1 MSAGAGQM
9 ADAAQG
15 LAEGATDQAGSVEE
29 LQATITNV
37 TEIVEKNAK
46 LSEHLMRRQWNI
58 SNRPEPVEKR

>member
-1 MSAGAGQM
+1 M

-46 LSEHLMRRQWNI
+46 ALGGLTRRLWI
-58 SNRPEPVEKR
+58 TSSRRRTAERK